1 MDSSPGYVITS
12 VQSSMNTSD
21 FSIYQIIAIVI
32 IFLIVASIIYYMK
45 DSFYYAWRKLYPI
58 NELTGESALLTG
70 LNQSQLEESTLEKNN
85 NDSTPLTYP
94 VEEKVEDKKSNN
106 DSLTSIEKETHASS
120 EQTWCLVGEDN
131 AGRWC
136 IQVQSP
142 AHCEP
147 VRSYKTKNQCEQS
160 NEKTIVA

>member
-1 MDSSPGYVITS
+1 MNSSPGYVIPS

-21 FSIYQIIAIVI
+21 FSIYQIVGIVI
-32 IFLIVASIIYYMK
+32 IFLIVASIMYYMK
-45 DSFYYAWRKLYPI
+45 DSFYYAWQNLYPI

-70 LNQSQLEESTLEKNN
+70 LTQSTLEESTLEKNN
-85 NDSTPLTYP
+85 SDSTPLTYLAQ
-94 VEEKVEDKKSNN
+94 KVNDTKSNN
-106 DSLTSIEKETHASS
+106 DLTSLENETQASS

-136 IQVQSP
+136 IQVQSS
-142 AHCEP
+142 AHCES

-160 NEKTIVA
+160 NEKAVVG

>member
-1 MDSSPGYVITS
+1 MNSSPGYIIPS

-21 FSIYQIIAIVI
+21 FSIYQIVGVVI

-58 NELTGESALLTG
+58 NELTGESSLLTG
-70 LNQSQLEESTLEKNN
+70 LNQSTLEESTLEKNN
-85 NDSTPLTYP
+85 SDSTPLTNLAQ
-94 VEEKVEDKKSNN
+94 KVDDTKSNKDLN
-106 DSLTSIEKETHASS
+106 SLENKIQASS

-136 IQVQSP
+136 MQVQSP

-147 VRSYKTKNQCEQS
+147 VRTYKTKNQCEQS
-160 NEKTIVA
+160 SDKTI